1 MQDRRL
7 AKRTIKDD
15 KWFLEIAKTIL
26 LSHAMFMIQV
36 KAQTKLING
45 ITEMRL
51 QEVPIVKVAVHSAS
65 ETCNDKR

>member
-1 MQDRRL
+1 
-7 AKRTIKDD
+7 
-15 KWFLEIAKTIL
+15 
-26 LSHAMFMIQV
+26 MFMIQV